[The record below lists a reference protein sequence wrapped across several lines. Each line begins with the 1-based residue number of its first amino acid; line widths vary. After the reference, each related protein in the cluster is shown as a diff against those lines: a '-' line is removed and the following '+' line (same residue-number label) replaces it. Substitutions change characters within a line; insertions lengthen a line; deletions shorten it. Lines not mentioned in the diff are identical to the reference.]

1 MTELSV
7 PKVIKDYCEIYS
19 GESGIDGIRMDVY
32 KWSGT
37 DRVSIL
43 WIDCTKQTRPKT
55 IGKCEMYYT
64 ELYPDIGG
72 LLKDREYITK
82 VMQEQKWG
90 VLDLRDM
97 TAVREFT
104 EDFH

>member
-7 PKVIKDYCEIYS
+7 PKVVKDYCEIYS
-19 GESGIDGIRMDVY
+19 GESGIDGIRMDAY

-43 WIDCTKQTRPKT
+43 WIDCSKTTRPKA
-55 IGKCEMYYT
+55 IGKMEMHYL
-64 ELYPDIGG
+64 ELYNDIGE
-72 LLKDREYITK
+72 LLNDREYLAK
-82 VMQEQKWG
+82 VMQEQGWG

-97 TAVREFT
+97 DAVREFT
-104 EDFH
+104 EDFY